1 MESGKTFNIQDPKN
15 FLLFQQKRM
24 SAFLFKSFL
33 VELEDLRDDR
43 IISEEYFEKRRKWI
57 LDQAGNMSREFEE
70 YLNKFDIRFK
80 NTYNKIYENEK

>member
-1 MESGKTFNIQDPKN
+1 EDPKN

-33 VELEDLRDDR
+33 TELEDLRNVG

-57 LDQAGNMSREFEE
+57 LDAAGNSSREFEE

-80 NTYNKIYENEK
+80 NVYNKIYNNEK

>member
-1 MESGKTFNIQDPKN
+1 
-15 FLLFQQKRM
+15 M

-33 VELEDLRDDR
+33 VELEDLRNTG

-57 LDQAGNMSREFEE
+57 LDTAGNSSREFEE
-70 YLNKFDIRFK
+70 YLNKFDIQFK